1 MKYLCKLQYD
11 GTNFCGF
18 QVQPNGRTVQE
29 VLNVAANTTFGK
41 PVRVTGCS
49 RTDSGV
55 HAKGF
60 CVTLELDGGILP
72 IPPEKLPLAILPN
85 LPDDL
90 SLYEAVAVPDDF
102 HPRYSVIRKEY
113 EYLIYN
119 ERVPSPFFKNRAWQL
134 SRPIDD
140 CALVRMQSAANFIL
154 GRRDFASFMAEGS
167 DIKDTVRTVDLC
179 RVVRDGSVISVT
191 VGADGF
197 LYRMVRNIVGTL
209 VDVAF
214 GRIEPDEIEGIL
226 NAKKRA
232 EAGQTAPPEG
242 LYLKSVYY

>member
-18 QVQPNGRTVQE
+18 QVQPNGRTVQKT
-29 VLNVAANTTFGK
+29 LNTAANTVFGK
-41 PVRVTGCS
+41 PVKVTGCS

-55 HAKGF
+55 HAKEF
-60 CVTLELDGGILP
+60 CATLELEGGTLP
-72 IPPEKLPLAILPN
+72 IPPEKLPLAILPH

-90 SLYEAVAVPDDF
+90 SLYEAVAVSDDF
-102 HPRYSVIRKEY
+102 HPRYSVVRKEY

-119 ERVPSPFFKNRAWQL
+119 ERVPSPFLKNRVWQIA
-134 SRPIDD
+134 RPIDED
-140 CALVRMQSAANFIL
+140 ALLRMQSAATSLI

-179 RVVRDGSVISVT
+179 RVERNGSLISVT

-214 GRIEPDEIEGIL
+214 GRIAPGDVDGIL
-226 NAKKRA
+226 NAKNRA
-232 EAGQTAPPEG
+232 SAGQTAPPEG
-242 LYLKSVYY
+242 LYLKSVFY